1 MDETRDDAGRP
12 AGRSRPTLHML
23 CGKAA
28 SGKSSLAA
36 RLASQPGTIL
46 IAEDFWTSRLF
57 GPEMKTIADYIHY
70 SRRLR
75 EAMGPHVEALL
86 EAGLSV
92 VLDFP
97 ANTPASRQ
105 WMRGIFER
113 AGADHRLHFL
123 DVSDEVCKQRLRKR
137 NTSGEHEFTV
147 SDAEFDQLAAYFVA
161 PSAAEGFQT
170 VTYDTLR

>member
-1 MDETRDDAGRP
+1 
-12 AGRSRPTLHML
+12 ML

-36 RLASQPGTIL
+36 RLAAEPGTIL
-46 IAEDFWTSRLF
+46 ISEDFWTSRLF
-57 GPEMKTIADYIHY
+57 GPEMKTVDDYIRY

-86 EAGLSV
+86 KSGLSV

-97 ANTPASRQ
+97 ANTPAARQ
-105 WMRGIFER
+105 WMRGLFER

-123 DVSDEVCKQRLRKR
+123 DVPDELCKQRLAKR
-137 NTSGEHEFTV
+137 NDSGAHEFTV
-147 SDAEFDQLAAYFVA
+147 SDAEFDRITAYFVP
-161 PSAAEGFQT
+161 PSPDEGFQMVAHRAT
-170 VTYDTLR
+170 

>member
-1 MDETRDDAGRP
+1 
-12 AGRSRPTLHML
+12 ML

-36 RLASQPGTIL
+36 RLAEAPQTVL
-46 IAEDFWTSRLF
+46 IAEDAWTSRLF

-86 EAGLSV
+86 KTGLSV

-97 ANTPASRQ
+97 ANTPVLRQ

-113 AGADHRLHFL
+113 SGSAHRLHFL
-123 DVSDEVCKQRLRKR
+123 DVSDDVCKQRLQRR
-137 NTSGEHEFTV
+137 NAEGSHEFTV
-147 SDAEFDQLAAYFVA
+147 SDKEFEEITRHFVA
-161 PSAAEGFQT
+161 PDPAEGFEI
-170 VTYDTLR
+170 VIHRSD